1 MRGKWFV
8 LVASVVLLA
17 LVGAGVTILLRARAL
32 KTQAA
37 APVAQKPPA
46 PVGDINLIGKI
57 RPQQVVGVMAP
68 VEGILGAFFA
78 EVGQEVFEG
87 QLLARVTN
95 GGLETDQQSAQRDLE
110 NAQRRVNELES
121 KVIITARLE
130 ASRAKAD
137 AIRSRGEYDRLD
149 KAYQRQT
156 MLYNE
161 GATPKLVY
169 EKAGRDFETAQAEF
183 RNREQVTEAAEA
195 RVTEITRNLD
205 AEKRSLAEK
214 TNELDGAKARTGGT
228 EVVAPAPGL
237 IVERNGEVGQPIGSD
252 KDLFQI
258 ATQLSLLEVVLDP
271 DPPTFLRIQAGQPA
285 LVVLPDQGGEGI
297 TGSVKGI
304 QGNQAVVAFTSP
316 NPAIRPGMMAQVRIK
331 VN

>member
-17 LVGAGVTILLRARAL
+17 LVAAGVTILLRARAL

-37 APVAQKPPA
+37 QPVAPKPVA

-95 GGLETDQQSAQRDLE
+95 GGLETDQQAAQRDLE
-110 NAQRRVNELES
+110 NAQRRVNELETM
-121 KVIITARLE
+121 VITARLE

-137 AIRSRGEYDRLD
+137 AIRSRGEYERLD
-149 KAYQRQT
+149 KVYQRQT
-156 MLYNE
+156 MLFNE

-183 RNREQVTEAAEA
+183 KNREQVTEAAEA

-214 TNELDGAKARTGGT
+214 TNELDTAKTRSGGT

-237 IVERNGEVGQPIGSD
+237 IVERNGEVGQPIAPD
-252 KDLFQI
+252 KDIFQI

-271 DPPTFLRIQAGQPA
+271 DPPTLMRIQAGQPA

-297 TGSVKGI
+297 TGTVKGI
-304 QGNQAVVAFTSP
+304 QGTQAVVAFTSP
-316 NPAIRPGMMAQVRIK
+316 NPTIRPGMMAQVRIR